1 MKKAK
6 HARLIP
12 AVILCVVLMWGLM
25 PAALAVSDTGL
36 DKNEIFGAQDIE
48 PADVKP
54 AAPLT
59 LSDGQKVTIDSA
71 GAWALRGTASDVTIH
86 VDAGKDAEVTLFL
99 DGVNISNRDTPCI
112 YIEKAGK
119 VIVTVASDSALS
131 VLEDFRKDSK
141 TKANAAIYSRAD
153 LTLNGDAALTI
164 DSPKNGIVCKD
175 RLRICGGVYAINAG
189 SKAISAE
196 DAIWILDGSFRLNA
210 GTDGLHAENEDN
222 DQEGSVYI
230 GGGNYEIQAG
240 DDGIHGQTL
249 LQIDGGSLTV
259 RADEGLEGS
268 CVLINGG
275 ELDIH
280 ASGDGINA
288 AHKSDAWRP
297 KAEING
303 GHISITMRGED
314 TDAID
319 SNADLIITGGVI
331 ELFGSGIDYD
341 GNLSFTGGTVSIDG
355 QEVSSIDNQST
366 HHLAS

>member
-131 VLEDFRKDSK
+131 VLEDSGRIPRRK
-141 TKANAAIYSRAD
+141 
-153 LTLNGDAALTI
+153 
-164 DSPKNGIVCKD
+164 
-175 RLRICGGVYAINAG
+175 
-189 SKAISAE
+189 
-196 DAIWILDGSFRLNA
+196 
-210 GTDGLHAENEDN
+210 
-222 DQEGSVYI
+222 
-230 GGGNYEIQAG
+230 
-240 DDGIHGQTL
+240 QTL
-249 LQIDGGSLTV
+249 PSTAVLT
-259 RADEGLEGS
+259 
-268 CVLINGG
+268 
-275 ELDIH
+275 
-280 ASGDGINA
+280 
-288 AHKSDAWRP
+288 
-297 KAEING
+297 
-303 GHISITMRGED
+303 
-314 TDAID
+314 
-319 SNADLIITGGVI
+319 
-331 ELFGSGIDYD
+331 
-341 GNLSFTGGTVSIDG
+341 
-355 QEVSSIDNQST
+355 
-366 HHLAS
+366 